1 MASIIQGVNGAL
13 PNQPLQLASA
23 NRTSSSQAAT
33 DASQAAPVA
42 ASSATSRD
50 GTDLSALSA
59 LLADAVATASAQ
71 SPVRPPIVSA
81 IKAQIAAGM
90 YGPALSDIAAAVANA
105 LVAG

>member
-1 MASIIQGVNGAL
+1 MASIIQGVNGVL
-13 PNQPLQLASA
+13 PNPLQIASA

-42 ASSATSRD
+42 ASSATSGD

-90 YGPALSDIAAAVANA
+90 YGPALSDIAAAVASA